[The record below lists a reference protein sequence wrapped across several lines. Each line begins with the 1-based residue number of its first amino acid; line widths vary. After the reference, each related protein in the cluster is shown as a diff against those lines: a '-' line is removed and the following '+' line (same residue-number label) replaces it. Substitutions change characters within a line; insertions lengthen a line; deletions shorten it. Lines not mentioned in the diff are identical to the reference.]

1 MSAANRKSAAGR
13 SAAAPK
19 AAVRR
24 APRQSVVVSVELEPG
39 TLDFLDRVASL
50 ANVTRDRVV
59 NVLLALEV
67 ARQTRATGAAEPA

>member
-1 MSAANRKSAAGR
+1 MEQYEDDEATRARVSDPSRVVRSTMEIARSIAASLVLCL
-13 SAAAPK
+13 S
-19 AAVRR
+19 
-24 APRQSVVVSVELEPG
+24 
-39 TLDFLDRVASL
+39 DRVASL